1 MGKKLR
7 LRFIKD
13 KYSIIQ
19 LPKDSEMPEWL
30 DIHQHFVSFTRT
42 DEECSIICKSSCV
55 PKNKKLNQNK
65 GWIIIKIEEKLD
77 LTLVGVLYPIIKI
90 LKDEKISV
98 YPVATYNTDYILI
111 KEKDKNKAINCLL
124 KYYEVLS

>member
-13 KYSIIQ
+13 EYSIIQ
-19 LPKDSEMPEWL
+19 LPGNSEIPGWL
-30 DIHQHFVSFTRT
+30 DLHQHFVFFTRT
-42 DEECSIICKSSCV
+42 AEECSIICKSSCV
-55 PKNKKLNQNK
+55 PKNKKLKQNN

-77 LTLVGVLYPIIKI
+77 LAMIGVLYPIIKI

-111 KEKDKNKAINCLL
+111 KEKNKDVAINWLSKC
-124 KYYEVLS
+124 YEVLS